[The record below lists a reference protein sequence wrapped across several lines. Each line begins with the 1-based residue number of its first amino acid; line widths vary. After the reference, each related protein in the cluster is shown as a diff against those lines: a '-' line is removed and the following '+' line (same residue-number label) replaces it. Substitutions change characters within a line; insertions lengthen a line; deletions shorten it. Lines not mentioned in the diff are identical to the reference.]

1 MLIKIEIK
9 YDLQV
14 RVVAA
19 KNQTKSGYNKRFR
32 NLDLQGRITRGYTSY
47 DLIYYFLRVD
57 VPLVSI
63 LWNHIELEGAFSD
76 DVSDL
81 VTGHV
86 GGNIFAL
93 ELNVSV

>member
-9 YDLQV
+9 YDVQV

-19 KNQTKSGYNKRFR
+19 KNQTKSGYDKRFR
-32 NLDLQGRITRGYTSY
+32 KLDLQGRITHGYTSY
-47 DLIYYFLRVD
+47 DLVYYFLRVD

-63 LWNHIELEGAFSD
+63 LWILIFRFSD
-76 DVSDL
+76 DGSDL

-86 GGNIFAL
+86 GDNIFAL
-93 ELNVSV
+93 EPNVSV